1 MSRTPVHSHG
11 RKGSKLAQSKRLRTR
26 ARAFETSQANTKSGD
41 AKFCSVACQQ
51 RAREE
56 GGRRGSSDEAM
67 SREAQRPTLAVASFS
82 PKETALVLYFTPDSR
97 LLRRYISRSALLTW
111 PKAIGAAPAPPEGDG
126 FVAVVDA
133 AGFFAWWWVFAANA
147 ADVER
152 LRIAT
157 LTRILFMLE
166 LLWTGYKFPHIHP

>member
-1 MSRTPVHSHG
+1 
-11 RKGSKLAQSKRLRTR
+11 LR
-26 ARAFETSQANTKSGD
+26 A
-41 AKFCSVACQQ
+41 
-51 RAREE
+51 
-56 GGRRGSSDEAM
+56 
-67 SREAQRPTLAVASFS
+67 
-82 PKETALVLYFTPDSR
+82 
-97 LLRRYISRSALLTW
+97 YISRSALLTW
-111 PKAIGAAPAPPEGDG
+111 PKPIGAAPAPPEGGG

-166 LLWTGYKFPHIHP
+166 LLWTGYKFPHNRLEEFSFHSGHTRAHDAG